1 MWTPQPFPFGLGE
14 PQCCISHSGSAHGTL
29 PCLRP
34 QHSPLGRFAEVE
46 DAPRTQAGKR
56 AHPLFKSAKV
66 VPAHLS
72 DRPNW
77 PTFHSRSRTANRR
90 LKLTCPT
97 TVPIVR
103 PSNCVS
109 AEVLNIAAARV
120 APRRAGRQAELPDR
134 QPADA
139 AELRSPHAAQP

>member
-1 MWTPQPFPFGLGE
+1 MPQFRDCREGELVCLGDDGGDDAILDGHGAHDLEHQPAGRCAESRSILNLSTACPATPRSP
-14 PQCCISHSGSAHGTL
+14 SAAT
-29 PCLRP
+29 
-34 QHSPLGRFAEVE
+34 AY
-46 DAPRTQAGKR
+46 
-56 AHPLFKSAKV
+56 
-66 VPAHLS
+66 LS

-77 PTFHSRSRTANRR
+77 LTFHSKQDCVPRPQAYPY
-90 LKLTCPT
+90 PT

-139 AELRSPHAAQP
+139 A